1 MVWYS
6 HLFKNFPQFVV
17 IHTVKGF
24 SVVSEADT
32 FLEFPCFLHDPTNY
46 GNVISGSSFLNPACT
61 HICKFSVHI
70 PLKPTLKDFE
80 HYLDSMWNECIC
92 TAVWTFFGIAF
103 LWDWNENWPFPGLW
117 PLLRFPN
124 LLPYWVQHFHRVHL
138 TEYLKNYGRRCHN
151 LYSRKKTH
159 HIGWMSAAVDQ
170 MWEIKCSK

>member
-80 HYLDSMWNECIC
+80 HYLASMWNQLNC
-92 TAVWTFFGIAF
+92 TVVLNF
-103 LWDWNENWPFPGLW
+103 LWHCPFLSNKDQIPKIEMKTRLFQSCGHCLVFLICWCIECSTLIAPSFRIWNSSAGIPSP
-117 PLLRFPN
+117 PL
-124 LLPYWVQHFHRVHL
+124 V
-138 TEYLKNYGRRCHN
+138 
-151 LYSRKKTH
+151 
-159 HIGWMSAAVDQ
+159 
-170 MWEIKCSK
+170 